1 MCTAVFAD
9 NQDSHG
15 EQNWQDL
22 YLGFTHWLGQSH
34 QNNFCKEKDAQ
45 PMTVHQ
51 TNTFLSGRKN
61 IFMISYQSKY
71 LSYNLT
77 KRVPGASL
85 LCLKVVKI
93 MFLLQFT
100 VVNYGSELSLMIA
113 LSELLMLNLLSCHNL
128 HLAKQ
133 KLSSLN
139 TIKFDTKHYD
149 SIMSVCCKV

>member
-1 MCTAVFAD
+1 
-9 NQDSHG
+9 
-15 EQNWQDL
+15 
-22 YLGFTHWLGQSH
+22 
-34 QNNFCKEKDAQ
+34 
-45 PMTVHQ
+45 MTVHQ